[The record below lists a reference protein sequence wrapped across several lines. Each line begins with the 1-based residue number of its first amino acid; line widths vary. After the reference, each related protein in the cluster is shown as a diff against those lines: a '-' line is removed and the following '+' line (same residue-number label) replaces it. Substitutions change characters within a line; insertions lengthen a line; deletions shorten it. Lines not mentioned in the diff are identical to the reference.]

1 MPFYTYAYIVQ
12 QTHMNNLFQFILI
25 MIVLVAWIGI
35 SVKYMH
41 NRMKSKYRDLSIILF
56 LVGVFLC
63 GANWDEYTK
72 YRQNEENISQMTLFL
87 SNFSDNITI
96 DAHDLAVNSLR
107 LQDGMIVKRGNDYF
121 RIDFDTRFM
130 AYRISRVYLV
140 QKNIKIVDYP

>member
-1 MPFYTYAYIVQ
+1 
-12 QTHMNNLFQFILI
+12 
-25 MIVLVAWIGI
+25 
-35 SVKYMH
+35 
-41 NRMKSKYRDLSIILF
+41 
-56 LVGVFLC
+56 
-63 GANWDEYTK
+63 
-72 YRQNEENISQMTLFL
+72 MTLFL
-87 SNFSDNITI
+87 SNFSDNIAI

>member
-63 GANWDEYTK
+63 GANK
-72 YRQNEENISQMTLFL
+72 PSP
-87 SNFSDNITI
+87 NFANT
-96 DAHDLAVNSLR
+96 
-107 LQDGMIVKRGNDYF
+107 ME
-121 RIDFDTRFM
+121 
-130 AYRISRVYLV
+130 
-140 QKNIKIVDYP
+140 